1 MSGDLGINVKESF
14 KEEFKGKQEIGFVS
28 SYRNPRLA
36 LLCWMNDGKNWTSE
50 NKGDKIRGKVKAV
63 MVLMEAFI

>member
-28 SYRNPRLA
+28 SYRDPRLA
-36 LLCWMNDGKNWTSE
+36 LLC
-50 NKGDKIRGKVKAV
+50 
-63 MVLMEAFI
+63 